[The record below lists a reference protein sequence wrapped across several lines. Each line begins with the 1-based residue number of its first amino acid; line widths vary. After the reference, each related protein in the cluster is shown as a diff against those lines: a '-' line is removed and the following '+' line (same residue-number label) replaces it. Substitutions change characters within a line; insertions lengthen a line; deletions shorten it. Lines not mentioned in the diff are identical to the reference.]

1 MHLEQRNLRNSSQ
14 AYDNKLLSKFGK
26 PETPPRTLSMGSV
39 DASPTSSQP
48 FYPSGNYPP
57 HPLKSSSISDG
68 SVSAS
73 PDFSF
78 RKDSFSRRFAGSP
91 QSRPNSPGL
100 ITSAS
105 GGSSFMEYRSP
116 TWDVSTPSSATD
128 SEQQQ
133 QQQQQQQQRRFGSSQ
148 QPSLRHQR
156 SRRSG
161 SGPVTKVDESAASAV
176 GRGPFASHT
185 TNTTNTTT
193 KTGRGLKHT
202 FNTQHNT
209 PNTCNTHNT
218 SSEYVSRPKRG
229 SYDQSGYADSD
240 SGGLSACEETGATAL
255 RQLQLEDRTP
265 LLSSLDHS
273 LPSSYYFSS
282 SSASNSRFSVASD
295 SRLGMK
301 RRASSPPPEAPH
313 DDKPPA
319 LLVGNNSSELYQ
331 RNTTS
336 STAHLS
342 ANRSSPQNRFAPA
355 HGSVSSASSSGL
367 RNGSYASSN
376 GLSVGSSIT
385 SISSH
390 DRLSP
395 GGISPSSE
403 QHQSGRDSPYV
414 TSLPLNSTSQDSLPR
429 SQQRP
434 PPESKSTA
442 AIARKMSGQ
451 PSAPPKH
458 SGAPKIQAHVH
469 ICECC
474 PKKPKKF
481 DTLQE
486 LK

>member
-1 MHLEQRNLRNSSQ
+1 MSH
-14 AYDNKLLSKFGK
+14 
-26 PETPPRTLSMGSV
+26 
-39 DASPTSSQP
+39 
-48 FYPSGNYPP
+48 
-57 HPLKSSSISDG
+57 G

-73 PDFSF
+73 PEFAF
-78 RKDSFSRRFAGSP
+78 RKEPFPRRFGGSP
-91 QSRPNSPGL
+91 QSRPISPGL
-100 ITSAS
+100 IMSATSAKYYTD
-105 GGSSFMEYRSP
+105 YRSP
-116 TWDVSTPSSATD
+116 TWDGNMPSLPSSAAD
-128 SEQQQ
+128 SEH
-133 QQQQQQQQRRFGSSQ
+133 QQRRFGS
-148 QPSLRHQR
+148 QPVLRHER

-161 SGPVTKVDESAASAV
+161 SGPTMLANMEMDMDESAGESLAGGTSSTRSTGQQQHQQHQHQHEHEHGHGHANHHATHSGMTANAFRNAANANSHSASASNQMV
-176 GRGPFASHT
+176 SD
-185 TNTTNTTT
+185 
-193 KTGRGLKHT
+193 
-202 FNTQHNT
+202 
-209 PNTCNTHNT
+209 
-218 SSEYVSRPKRG
+218 SSRTRHKRG
-229 SYDQSGYADSD
+229 SCDQSRSGYTDVEADSLSD
-240 SGGLSACEETGATAL
+240 IGISGSCVTDFPMEETGASAL
-255 RQLQLEDRTP
+255 RQLHLEDP
-265 LLSSLDHS
+265 PPLSSLDS
-273 LPSSYYFSS
+273 LPSSSSYYFSS
-282 SSASNSRFSVASD
+282 TSNSHSSAVD

-313 DDKPPA
+313 DDKTPL
-319 LLVGNNSSELYQ
+319 LLVGTPSSELYQ

-342 ANRSSPQNRFAPA
+342 ANRSSPQNPFAQA
-355 HGSVSSASSSGL
+355 HGSVSSASSSGP

-403 QHQSGRDSPYV
+403 QQHSGRDSPYV
-414 TSLPLNSTSQDSLPR
+414 SSLPLNSSPQDSLSR

-442 AIARKMSGQ
+442 VIARKMSSQ
-451 PSAPPKH
+451 PSAQPKH

-481 DTLQE
+481 DTVQE

>member
-1 MHLEQRNLRNSSQ
+1 M
-14 AYDNKLLSKFGK
+14 
-26 PETPPRTLSMGSV
+26 
-39 DASPTSSQP
+39 
-48 FYPSGNYPP
+48 
-57 HPLKSSSISDG
+57 SDG

-73 PDFSF
+73 PDFPF
-78 RKDSFSRRFAGSP
+78 RKESFPSRFGGSP
-91 QSRPNSPGL
+91 QSRPISPGL
-100 ITSAS
+100 ITSATS
-105 GGSSFMEYRSP
+105 AKHYMDYHSP
-116 TWDVSTPSSATD
+116 TWDGSTPSSATD
-128 SEQQQ
+128 SEHQH
-133 QQQQQQQQRRFGSSQ
+133 RRLGS
-148 QPSLRHQR
+148 QPVLRHER

-161 SGPVTKVDESAASAV
+161 SGPTMLANVDESAAGSFV
-176 GRGPFASHT
+176 GVGVGGTSNTGSSTRSTTHHPHANHHPTPSGMTANAFRNAANSTAAS
-185 TNTTNTTT
+185 NQ
-193 KTGRGLKHT
+193 TGST
-202 FNTQHNT
+202 AS
-209 PNTCNTHNT
+209 C
-218 SSEYVSRPKRG
+218 EYASRHKRG
-229 SYDQSGYADSD
+229 SFDQSRSGYLDVDAAGLNEIGI
-240 SGGLSACEETGATAL
+240 SGSSITDFPMEETGASALAL
-255 RQLQLEDRTP
+255 RQLHLEDP
-265 LLSSLDHS
+265 PPLSSLDS
-273 LPSSYYFSS
+273 VSSSSYYFAST
-282 SSASNSRFSVASD
+282 SNSLSSTAD

-301 RRASSPPPEAPH
+301 RRASSPPPEASH
-313 DDKPPA
+313 DDKTPS
-319 LLVGNNSSELYQ
+319 LVVGNPSSEHYQ

-342 ANRSSPQNRFAPA
+342 ANRSSPQNRFAP
-355 HGSVSSASSSGL
+355 GSVSSASSSGL
-367 RNGSYASSN
+367 RSGSYASSN

-403 QHQSGRDSPYV
+403 QQHSGRDSPYV
-414 TSLPLNSTSQDSLPR
+414 SSLPLNSSSQDSLSR

-442 AIARKMSGQ
+442 VIARKMSGQ

>member
-1 MHLEQRNLRNSSQ
+1 M
-14 AYDNKLLSKFGK
+14 D
-26 PETPPRTLSMGSV
+26 
-39 DASPTSSQP
+39 
-48 FYPSGNYPP
+48 
-57 HPLKSSSISDG
+57 
-68 SVSAS
+68 
-73 PDFSF
+73 
-78 RKDSFSRRFAGSP
+78 
-91 QSRPNSPGL
+91 
-100 ITSAS
+100 
-105 GGSSFMEYRSP
+105 YRSP

-128 SEQQQ
+128 PE
-133 QQQQQQQQRRFGSSQ
+133 QQQQQQQRRFGSSQ

-161 SGPVTKVDESAASAV
+161 SGPVGHADESAVGGSAV
-176 GRGPFASHT
+176 GRGPFGNHSN
-185 TNTTNTTT
+185 NTTCMHP
-193 KTGRGLKHT
+193 GRSGIHT
-202 FNTQHNT
+202 FNTPHTPHTPHTPNT
-209 PNTCNTHNT
+209 PNTHNTHNT
-218 SSEYVSRPKRG
+218 SSEYASRPKRG
-229 SYDQSGYADSD
+229 SYDQSAYADTD
-240 SGGLSACEETGATAL
+240 LGGLSASEETGATAL
-255 RQLQLEDRTP
+255 RQLHLEDRTP

-273 LPSSYYFSS
+273 SYHYFSS
-282 SSASNSRFSVASD
+282 SSASNSHSSVVSASD

-301 RRASSPPPEAPH
+301 RPASSPPPEAPH
-313 DDKPPA
+313 DDKPPS
-319 LLVGNNSSELYQ
+319 LLVGNNGSELYH

-385 SISSH
+385 SIASH

-414 TSLPLNSTSQDSLPR
+414 TTLPLNSSSQDSLPR

>member
-1 MHLEQRNLRNSSQ
+1 M
-14 AYDNKLLSKFGK
+14 
-26 PETPPRTLSMGSV
+26 
-39 DASPTSSQP
+39 
-48 FYPSGNYPP
+48 
-57 HPLKSSSISDG
+57 
-68 SVSAS
+68 
-73 PDFSF
+73 DF
-78 RKDSFSRRFAGSP
+78 
-91 QSRPNSPGL
+91 
-100 ITSAS
+100 
-105 GGSSFMEYRSP
+105 RSP
-116 TWDVSTPSSATD
+116 TWDGSTPSSATD
-128 SEQQQ
+128 PEP
-133 QQQQQQQQRRFGSSQ
+133 QQQQRRFGSSQ
-148 QPSLRHQR
+148 QSSLREQR

-161 SGPVTKVDESAASAV
+161 SGSGTLGRVDESAAGTAE
-176 GRGPFASHT
+176 GGPFGK
-185 TNTTNTTT
+185 NTANSTSKAVTV
-193 KTGRGLKHT
+193 KHT
-202 FNTQHNT
+202 FNTHNT
-209 PNTCNTHNT
+209 RNT
-218 SSEYVSRPKRG
+218 SSEYAIRPKRG
-229 SYDQSGYADSD
+229 SYDQSGYPDAD
-240 SGGLSACEETGATAL
+240 SGGLSASEETGASAL
-255 RQLQLEDRTP
+255 RQLHLEDRTP
-265 LLSSLDHS
+265 LLDHS
-273 LPSSYYFSS
+273 LPSSYYYSS
-282 SSASNSRFSVASD
+282 SSASLSRSAAAAAASD
-295 SRLGMK
+295 SRSGMK

-313 DDKPPA
+313 DDKAPS
-319 LLVGNNSSELYQ
+319 LLVGNTGTELYQ

-342 ANRSSPQNRFAPA
+342 ANRSSPQNRFAPT

-414 TSLPLNSTSQDSLPR
+414 TTLPLNSSPQGSLPR

-434 PPESKSTA
+434 PSTSESKSTA